1 VIAVAACAV
10 SAAFIFFAFAALQ
23 HLGDENPDSSR
34 VAYVIVGG
42 IFLVLAALAAL
53 TALLTLS
60 DHGRGMW
67 IAVAVVALVAAA
79 VPYYVIVGETLAW
92 PMHALALG
100 LLLLTIVKVFRA
112 PVR

>member
-1 VIAVAACAV
+1 
-10 SAAFIFFAFAALQ
+10 
-23 HLGDENPDSSR
+23 
-34 VAYVIVGG
+34 
-42 IFLVLAALAAL
+42 
-53 TALLTLS
+53 
-60 DHGRGMW
+60 MW

-100 LLLLTIVKVFRA
+100 LLLLAIVKVFRA